1 MAHIPLGYK
10 IVDGC
15 AVVDELTVEKI
26 KATYRYY
33 FEGKSLVDAAKE
45 AGFKMNHAT
54 VKRML
59 SNKKYLGT
67 DYYPQIIDE
76 ETIERFLEE
85 LTRRAGNLGR
95 LDRKCKERT
104 YLCRS
109 LCTGGIHLQFD
120 RERGITHGRS
130 KEHNS
135 YPGKKACR

>member
-15 AVVDELTVEKI
+15 AVVDELTVEQI

-95 LDRKCKERT
+95 LDRKCKERNT
-104 YLCRS
+104 TIPISFRFKPAELTFADLFEQAEYIYS
-109 LCTGGIHLQFD
+109 LI
-120 RERGITHGRS
+120 ES
-130 KEHNS
+130 EE
-135 YPGKKACR
+135 

>member
-15 AVVDELTVEKI
+15 AVVDETAAEQI
-26 KATYRYY
+26 SATYRYY

-45 AGFKMNHAT
+45 AGFKMKHAT

-76 ETIERFLEE
+76 ETQTRFLEE

-95 LDRKCKERT
+95 LDRRC
-104 YLCRS
+104 
-109 LCTGGIHLQFD
+109 
-120 RERGITHGRS
+120 
-130 KEHNS
+130 KEHN
-135 YPGKKACR
+135 KKIPTAFHFKPADLTFPDSFEQAEYIYSLIESEE

>member
-15 AVVDELTVEKI
+15 AVVDEPTVEQI

-45 AGFKMNHAT
+45 AGLKMNHAS

-67 DYYPQIIDE
+67 NYYPQIIDE
-76 ETIERFLEE
+76 ETIERFQEE
-85 LTRRAGNLGR
+85 LTRRASNLGR
-95 LDRKCKERT
+95 LDRKSKERNKT
-104 YLCRS
+104 VPTTFHFKPADLTFADSFEQAEYIYS
-109 LCTGGIHLQFD
+109 LI
-120 RERGITHGRS
+120 ES
-130 KEHNS
+130 EE
-135 YPGKKACR
+135 

>member
-15 AVVDELTVEKI
+15 AVVDEPTVEQI

-76 ETIERFLEE
+76 ETIERFQEE

-95 LDRKCKERT
+95 LDRKCKERNIT
-104 YLCRS
+104 ITTSFRFKPAELTFADPFVQAEYIYS
-109 LCTGGIHLQFD
+109 LI
-120 RERGITHGRS
+120 ES
-130 KEHNS
+130 EE
-135 YPGKKACR
+135 

>member
-15 AVVDELTVEKI
+15 AVVDEPTVEQI

-76 ETIERFLEE
+76 ETIERFQEE

-95 LDRKCKERT
+95 LNRKCK
-104 YLCRS
+104 
-109 LCTGGIHLQFD
+109 
-120 RERGITHGRS
+120 
-130 KEHNS
+130 
-135 YPGKKACR
+135 

>member
-15 AVVDELTVEKI
+15 AVVDEPTVEQI

-76 ETIERFLEE
+76 ETGNSSSAEKIQLISRTIEE
-85 LTRRAGNLGR
+85 R
-95 LDRKCKERT
+95 LVTDEF
-104 YLCRS
+104 
-109 LCTGGIHLQFD
+109 GISESQEPDFTNAQKLIVFND
-120 RERGITHGRS
+120 
-130 KEHNS
+130 
-135 YPGKKACR
+135 

>member
-15 AVVDELTVEKI
+15 AVTDEPTVKQI

-33 FEGKSLVDAAKE
+33 FEGKSLVDAAEE

-76 ETIERFLEE
+76 ETIERFQEE

-95 LDRKCKERT
+95 LDTKCKET
-104 YLCRS
+104 YITIPTSFRFKPAELTFAAPFEQAEYIYS
-109 LCTGGIHLQFD
+109 LID
-120 RERGITHGRS
+120 SE
-130 KEHNS
+130 E
-135 YPGKKACR
+135 

>member
-15 AVVDELTVEKI
+15 AVVDEPTVEQI

-76 ETIERFLEE
+76 ETIERFQEE

-95 LDRKCKERT
+95 LDRKCKERNIT
-104 YLCRS
+104 ISTSFRFKPAELTFADPFEQAEYIYS
-109 LCTGGIHLQFD
+109 LI
-120 RERGITHGRS
+120 ES
-130 KEHNS
+130 EE
-135 YPGKKACR
+135 

>member
-1 MAHIPLGYK
+1 MAHIPVGYK

-15 AVVDELTVEKI
+15 AVVDEPTVEQI

-76 ETIERFLEE
+76 ETIERFQKE

-95 LDRKCKERT
+95 LDRKCKERNIT
-104 YLCRS
+104 IPTSFRFKPAELTFADPFEQAEYIYS
-109 LCTGGIHLQFD
+109 LI
-120 RERGITHGRS
+120 ES
-130 KEHNS
+130 EE
-135 YPGKKACR
+135 

>member
-10 IVDGC
+10 IVDGR
-15 AVVDELTVEKI
+15 AVVDEPTVEQI

-76 ETIERFLEE
+76 ETIERFQEE

-95 LDRKCKERT
+95 LDRKCNERNIT
-104 YLCRS
+104 IPTSFGFKPAELTFADPFEQAEYIYS
-109 LCTGGIHLQFD
+109 LI
-120 RERGITHGRS
+120 ES
-130 KEHNS
+130 EE
-135 YPGKKACR
+135 

>member
-15 AVVDELTVEKI
+15 AVVDEPTVKQI
-26 KATYRYY
+26 KETYRYY
-33 FEGKSLVDAAKE
+33 FEGKSLVDAAKK
-45 AGFKMNHAT
+45 AGFKMNHST

-76 ETIERFLEE
+76 ETMERFQEE

-95 LDRKCKERT
+95 IDRKSKDRKKTIPTSFYFKPAELNFPDPFEQAE
-104 YLCRS
+104 YIYS
-109 LCTGGIHLQFD
+109 LI
-120 RERGITHGRS
+120 ES
-130 KEHNS
+130 EE
-135 YPGKKACR
+135 

>member
-15 AVVDELTVEKI
+15 AVVDEPTVWQI
-26 KATYRYY
+26 KETYRYY

-76 ETIERFLEE
+76 ETIERFQEE

-95 LDRKCKERT
+95 LDRKCKERNNAIPT
-104 YLCRS
+104 AFKFKSAELTFADPFEQAEYIYS
-109 LCTGGIHLQFD
+109 LI
-120 RERGITHGRS
+120 ES
-130 KEHNS
+130 EE
-135 YPGKKACR
+135 

>member
-15 AVVDELTVEKI
+15 AVVDEPTVEQI

-95 LDRKCKERT
+95 LDRKCKERNT
-104 YLCRS
+104 TIPISFRFKPAELTFADPFEQAEYIYS
-109 LCTGGIHLQFD
+109 LI
-120 RERGITHGRS
+120 ES
-130 KEHNS
+130 EE
-135 YPGKKACR
+135 

>member
-15 AVVDELTVEKI
+15 AVVDELTVEQI

-54 VKRML
+54 VERML

-95 LDRKCKERT
+95 LDRKCKERNT
-104 YLCRS
+104 TIPISFRFKPAELTFADPFEQAEYIYS
-109 LCTGGIHLQFD
+109 LI
-120 RERGITHGRS
+120 ES
-130 KEHNS
+130 EE
-135 YPGKKACR
+135 

>member
-15 AVVDELTVEKI
+15 AVVDELTVEQI

-95 LDRKCKERT
+95 LDRKCKERNT
-104 YLCRS
+104 TIPISFRFKPAELTFADPFEQAEYIYS
-109 LCTGGIHLQFD
+109 LI
-120 RERGITHGRS
+120 ES
-130 KEHNS
+130 EE
-135 YPGKKACR
+135 

>member
-95 LDRKCKERT
+95 LDRK
-104 YLCRS
+104 
-109 LCTGGIHLQFD
+109 
-120 RERGITHGRS
+120 
-130 KEHNS
+130 
-135 YPGKKACR
+135 

>member
-15 AVVDELTVEKI
+15 AVTDEPTVKQI
-26 KATYRYY
+26 KETYRYY

-67 DYYPQIIDE
+67 DYYLQIIDE
-76 ETIERFLEE
+76 ETQIRFLEE
-85 LTRRAGNLGR
+85 LTRRVGSLGR
-95 LDRKCKERT
+95 LNRKCKEHT
-104 YLCRS
+104 KKIPTAFHFKPADLTFPDSFEQAEYIYS
-109 LCTGGIHLQFD
+109 LI
-120 RERGITHGRS
+120 ES
-130 KEHNS
+130 EE
-135 YPGKKACR
+135 

>member
-15 AVVDELTVEKI
+15 AVVDEPTVKQI
-26 KATYRYY
+26 KETYRYY
-33 FEGKSLVDAAKE
+33 FEGKSLVDAAEK
-45 AGFKMNHAT
+45 AGFKMNHST

-76 ETIERFLEE
+76 ETIERFQEE

-95 LDRKCKERT
+95 LDRKSKDRNKTIPTSFYFNPADLTFPDPFEQAE
-104 YLCRS
+104 YIYS
-109 LCTGGIHLQFD
+109 LI
-120 RERGITHGRS
+120 ES
-130 KEHNS
+130 EE
-135 YPGKKACR
+135 

>member
-1 MAHIPLGYK
+1 MAHIPVGYK

-15 AVVDELTVEKI
+15 AVVDEMVAEQI
-26 KATYRYY
+26 RATYRYY
-33 FEGKSLVDAAKE
+33 FEGKSLVDAAKK

-76 ETIERFLEE
+76 ETIQSFLAE

-95 LDRKCKERT
+95 LDRKSKDRNKTIPTSFYFKSAEQT
-104 YLCRS
+104 FPDPFEQAEYIYS
-109 LCTGGIHLQFD
+109 LI
-120 RERGITHGRS
+120 ES
-130 KEHNS
+130 EE
-135 YPGKKACR
+135 

>member
-15 AVVDELTVEKI
+15 AVVDEPTVWQI
-26 KATYRYY
+26 KETYRYY

-76 ETIERFLEE
+76 ETIERFQRE
-85 LTRRAGNLGR
+85 LARKATNLGR
-95 LDRKCKERT
+95 TNKKCKERNIT
-104 YLCRS
+104 IPTSFRFKPAGLTFADPFEQTEYIYS
-109 LCTGGIHLQFD
+109 LI
-120 RERGITHGRS
+120 ES
-130 KEHNS
+130 EE
-135 YPGKKACR
+135 